1 MKKFFLLSV
10 LFIFMGNL
18 SAEQSKIIYQIENKK
33 LKKGGVESAS
43 IDIKALCIA
52 GYVFVNYDNGT
63 LTQLME
69 KVVMNS
75 GTRYSVPMTCNKYRE
90 KMKQ

>member
-1 MKKFFLLSV
+1 MKKLFLLSV

-18 SAEQSKIIYQIENKK
+18 SADRSEIIYEIEWYEKNSTGIK
-33 LKKGGVESAS
+33 E
-43 IDIKALCIA
+43 IKALCIA
-52 GYVFVNYDNGT
+52 GYVFVNYDGGT